1 MAQGAAHQSKETVVN
16 EDNTTLERAGTLAV
30 ITLNRP
36 NKANAL
42 SPAMRA
48 SLQQRLDEVA
58 ADETVDT
65 VLLQAAGPSFCGGL
79 DLGDLP
85 DTPAAWRTRVLAAQ
99 ANHLAVLRMPK
110 VVIAAVQ
117 GAVVGGGASLALSA
131 DILLMAEDAH
141 LAFPFVRL
149 GIVPDGGS
157 SCFLQAKLGVAV
169 ATDLLLTGG
178 RIEAAEAVR
187 LGLTRRLVPAAELA
201 AQARLLAGQ
210 LQALPSEARAL
221 TKSLTRQYW
230 ADRLDSIM
238 AHEAD
243 AFGYATATPGHL
255 AARARLPR
263 R

>member
-1 MAQGAAHQSKETVVN
+1 MD
-16 EDNTTLERAGTLAV
+16 EDATTLERAGALAV

-48 SLQQRLDEVA
+48 ALQRHLQQVA
-58 ADETVDT
+58 ADDTVDT

-79 DLGDLP
+79 DLSDLP
-85 DTPAAWRTRVLAAQ
+85 DTPAAWRARVLAAQ
-99 ANHLAVLRMPK
+99 ANHREVLNMSK
-110 VVIAAVQ
+110 VVVAAVQ

-131 DILLMAEDAH
+131 DILVMADDAY

-157 SCFLQAKLGVAV
+157 SYFLQAKLGVAV

-178 RIEAAEAVR
+178 RIDAAEAAR
-187 LGLTRRLVPAAELA
+187 LGLTRRVVPADRLA
-201 AQARLLAGQ
+201 ADARRLAEE
-210 LQALPSEARAL
+210 LQALPAEARAL
-221 TKSLTRQYW
+221 TKSLCRQYW
-230 ADRLDSIM
+230 ADRLDSVL

-243 AFGYATATPGHL
+243 AFGFAAATPGHRTAMAQL
-255 AARARLPR
+255 RSR
-263 R
+263 RRS